1 MSTPTLSRIEGV
13 NAALLTARH
22 PGETR
27 IDLATTFEL
36 LDFLA
41 ASGVRSIVLLGA
53 TGEFVH
59 FDPEQRRRLVELAVR
74 RSRVPVMASVGHS
87 TLEGALM
94 LGRAAAA
101 VGAAALL
108 VTPPYFFRYR
118 QTDIKECLLRFA
130 AELRGAAPILLYNLP
145 GFTNELSADTA
156 AELLAT
162 GLFAG
167 IKDSSGRWDNF
178 VTLKA
183 ARRRY
188 GFSLLVGNDVL
199 FRPARAAGADGVIS
213 GCACAIPELMLAL
226 ERAILNQDAERSELL
241 DARLHEFIAWIDGF
255 PAPFGIREAVAARG
269 LKAGAHAIPLSAEQ
283 RQRLS
288 QFREWFQGWLPAVLK
303 ECHNT

>member
-1 MSTPTLSRIEGV
+1 MTTPTPFRIEGV
-13 NAALLTARH
+13 NAALLTARR
-22 PGETR
+22 PGEAR
-27 IDLATTFEL
+27 MDLNATLDL

-53 TGEFVH
+53 TGELVH
-59 FDPEQRRRLVELAVR
+59 FDLEERRRLVELAVR
-74 RSRVPVMASVGHS
+74 RSRVPVMASIAHS
-87 TLEGALM
+87 TLDGSLM

-101 VGAAALL
+101 AGAAALL
-108 VTPPYFFRYR
+108 VMPPYFFRYR
-118 QTDIKECLLRFA
+118 QADIKECLLRFA

-145 GFTNELSADTA
+145 CFTNELRAETA

-167 IKDSSGRWDNF
+167 IKDSSGRWENF
-178 VTLKA
+178 IKLKS
-183 ARRRY
+183 ARRRH

-226 ERAILNQDAERSELL
+226 DRAIVNRDAERAELL
-241 DARLHEFIAWIDGF
+241 DTRLHEFITWIDSF

-269 LKAGAHAIPLSAEQ
+269 LKVGAHAIPLSAEEQ
-283 RQRLS
+283 RRLAE
-288 QFREWFQGWLPAVLK
+288 FREWFQGWLPAVLK
-303 ECHNT
+303 ECEHA